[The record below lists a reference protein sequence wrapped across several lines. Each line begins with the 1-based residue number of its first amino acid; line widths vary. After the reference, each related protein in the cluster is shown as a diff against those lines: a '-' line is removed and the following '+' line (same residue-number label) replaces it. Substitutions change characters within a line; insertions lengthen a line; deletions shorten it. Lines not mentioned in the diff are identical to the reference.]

1 MYWDINEIL
10 PYQRNF
16 NFING
21 ERSIGKSY
29 TTQKWVLNK
38 CLKEHREFVYILRT
52 QKEKQNG
59 GFEKA
64 FEKVIIRE
72 FPEYMFSFSSEECR
86 VKYGDND
93 ITIGYCIALTEAVQ
107 IKKRS
112 YPNVYY
118 LIFDEYML
126 EADQSISYVS
136 GWKEPNLFLNIYH
149 TIDREEDRVMCFLLG
164 NNTNF
169 FNPYHLHP
177 AFRIPDV
184 DRGKIW
190 KSENVLFQWAKADKQ
205 LQEKKT
211 SSKFL
216 RMIDGSAYGNYAKDG
231 HYADEGAQFIGTLPR
246 SAKPLCN
253 IRSEGEIYCCYLDTD
268 NSKLYFTDKAYPTCK
283 YNYALTKNDLDEA
296 FPYEPA
302 SIYMQVIKSC
312 FHKARVLFINPEVRA
327 KLQIA
332 LTRI

>member
-1 MYWDINEIL
+1 MYWNINEIL

-29 TTQKWVLNK
+29 TTQKWVLEK
-38 CLKEHREFVYILRT
+38 CLKENKEFVYIVRT
-52 QKEKQNG
+52 QREKLGG

-64 FEKVIIRE
+64 FEKVMIQE
-72 FPEYMFSFSSEECR
+72 FHEYLFTFTSDECEVR
-86 VKYGDND
+86 RGDND
-93 ITIGYCIALTEAVQ
+93 VPIGHCIALSEAVS

-126 EADQSISYVS
+126 EADQSISYVN
-136 GWKEPNLFLNIYH
+136 GWHEPNLFLNIYH

-177 AFRIPDV
+177 AFRIPDI
-184 DRGKIW
+184 DKGKIW

-205 LQEKKT
+205 LTEKKS

-216 RMIDGSAYGNYAKDG
+216 RMVDGSAYGNYAKDG
-231 HYADEGAQFIGTLPR
+231 MYADSGVQFIGDLPK

-253 IRSEGEIYCCYLDTD
+253 IRSDGFQYCCYMDVE
-268 NSKLYFTDKAYPTCK
+268 NSKLYFTDKPYPTCK
-283 YNYALTKNDLDEA
+283 YNYALTKADLDETY
-296 FPYEPA
+296 PYEPS
-302 SIYMQVIKSC
+302 SIYMQMLKTC
-312 FHKARVLFINPEVRA
+312 FHKARVLYVNPEVRA
-327 KLQIA
+327 KLQIS
-332 LTRI
+332 LTKL